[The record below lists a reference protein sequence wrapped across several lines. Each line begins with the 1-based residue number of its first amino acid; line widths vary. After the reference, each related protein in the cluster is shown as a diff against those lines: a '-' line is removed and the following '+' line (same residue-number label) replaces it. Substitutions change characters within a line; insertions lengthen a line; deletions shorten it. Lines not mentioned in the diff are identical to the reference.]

1 MINSFTVP
9 AYLDCT
15 QTKRAVDSAWGN
27 RSGENNILVTQM
39 DSFVVLR
46 D

>member
-9 AYLDCT
+9 AYLDYT
-15 QTKRAVDSAWGN
+15 QTRRAVDSAWGN
-27 RSGENNILVTQM
+27 RSRESNILVIQM
-39 DSFVVLR
+39 NSFVVLR